1 MVPNNGNNGT
11 DYDVF
16 FASGNLTQDIVDGV
30 TINTLYMSGGTLIL
44 ANPLTLE
51 VGLQFTGGSITSGTL
66 NVAGSSSQTAQMTV
80 DGTTINNS
88 GNYEIALVSGN
99 VFSGGGSTFN
109 NSGTLTGQS
118 LDGTVT
124 FNMLLNNS
132 GTVSAEEGTFR
143 LTGGGT
149 SSGVFSA
156 SASAVLEVGSNFSFT
171 DGAVFAGAGTIVID
185 NGTTTSI
192 AGTISNSGNI
202 LFNSSNNVADLV
214 LSGNVTL
221 AGGGTLNLINYD
233 RVYGSG
239 ILTNVDNTIQGYT
252 NNTSYSLGLD
262 QIGIIN
268 QAAGVIDANVAGLTL
283 FVNPNAANGLVNQG
297 VMRASN
303 GGILYLDGGGGGG
316 FTNNGTIIALDGS
329 QVQLVNGAVITGGLF
344 TTAGTGVIETVNNS
358 TLVSLTNAGAFIGN
372 NGSMTTVVGTIT
384 NTGSI
389 SLNSSN
395 NVADLILSG
404 DVTLTG
410 GGTLNLIN
418 YDRVY
423 GSGIL
428 TNVDNTIQGYTNN
441 TSYSLGLDQIGII
454 NQAAGVIDA
463 NVSGKTLFVNPN
475 MLNGLVNHG
484 LMRASNGGILYLDG
498 SGGGGFTNTGATITA
513 LDGSQ
518 VQLVNGAV
526 ITGGL
531 FTTAGTGVIETVNNS
546 TLVSLTNAGA
556 FIGNNGSMT
565 TVVGTITNT
574 GSISLN
580 SSNNVADLILSG
592 NVTLTGGGTL
602 NLINYDR
609 VYGSGILTNV
619 DNTIQGYT
627 NNTSYSLGLDQIGIV
642 NQAAGLIDANVSGKT
657 LFVNPNMLNGLVN
670 HGLMRA
676 SNGGILYLDGSG
688 GGGFTN
694 TGATITALD
703 GSEVQLANSAV
714 ITGGTLGTAGTGVIR
729 NIGTATLNSLTLGT
743 FIGNNGTS
751 TTITGTITNPASISL
766 NSSNNV
772 ADLILDGNVT
782 LTGGGTLNLVNYDR
796 VYGNG
801 GILTNVNN
809 TIQGYTNS
817 TSYSLGLD
825 QIGIINQAASVIDAN
840 VAGLTLFVN
849 PNAANGLV
857 NQGVM
862 RASNGGILYLDGGG
876 GGGFTN
882 TGATI
887 TALDGSEVQLANSAV
902 ITGGTLSD
910 GGHRGHPE
918 HWHRDTQLTDLRHLH
933 REQRHFHDHHWHDH
947 QPGQHFIKF
956 LQQRG

>member
-404 DVTLTG
+404 NVTLTG

-475 MLNGLVNHG
+475 DAQRPGQSWPNARQQRWHSL
-484 LMRASNGGILYLDG
+484 
-498 SGGGGFTNTGATITA
+498 SGWQRRWRIYQYRRTITA

-714 ITGGTLGTAGTGVIR
+714 ITGGTLSRRAPGSSE
-729 NIGTATLNSLTLGT
+729 TLAPRH
-743 FIGNNGTS
+743 S
-751 TTITGTITNPASISL
+751 T
-766 NSSNNV
+766 
-772 ADLILDGNVT
+772 
-782 LTGGGTLNLVNYDR
+782 
-796 VYGNG
+796 
-801 GILTNVNN
+801 
-809 TIQGYTNS
+809 
-817 TSYSLGLD
+817 
-825 QIGIINQAASVIDAN
+825 
-840 VAGLTLFVN
+840 
-849 PNAANGLV
+849 
-857 NQGVM
+857 
-862 RASNGGILYLDGGG
+862 
-876 GGGFTN
+876 
-882 TGATI
+882 
-887 TALDGSEVQLANSAV
+887 
-902 ITGGTLSD
+902 
-910 GGHRGHPE
+910 H
-918 HWHRDTQLTDLRHLH
+918 
-933 REQRHFHDHHWHDH
+933 
-947 QPGQHFIKF
+947 
-956 LQQRG
+956 